1 MGRGKTLDPE
11 SGIDRHHAILDRGVQ
26 ADDQGAERVV
36 DRLGG
41 DLAGF
46 DLLGLLGHPRADKL
60 GIELVES
67 NLLELRQQT
76 LTAVDVVCPPC
87 VRLKV
92 WLAST
97 KPAVPPTSECVLSVA
112 NSTLRPPLRTP

>member
-46 DLLGLLGHPRADKL
+46 DLLGLLRHPPGGQARYRACR
-60 GIELVES
+60 VE
-67 NLLELRQQT
+67 
-76 LTAVDVVCPPC
+76 PP
-87 VRLKV
+87 
-92 WLAST
+92 
-97 KPAVPPTSECVLSVA
+97 
-112 NSTLRPPLRTP
+112 RTPATDAYGRRRRMPSMRSAQGMACVDEASRSTNFR